1 MRLFT
6 SIIALATFMVAGAA
20 SAALTVT
27 SAQSGGLTVNPG
39 DTVTI
44 DISISTSAPEALALG
59 LRAAN
64 YDNTI
69 LTNGTG
75 TVVPSGIFGVN
86 LGGTILGGL
95 NNSASGAEQGPQSG
109 VRAGWSVN
117 LFQGVSTAAAYTAGP
132 DVFQVQFVAGA
143 PGVTTVDIGAFASYS
158 DTYTGGDNG
167 MNAASVQVTVIPEPG
182 TALLM
187 GLGLAGLAAA
197 GRKD

>member
-20 SAALTVT
+20 SAALTVS

-44 DISISTSAPEALALG
+44 DISISTSAPEAQALG

-64 YDNTI
+64 YDPSI
-69 LTNGTG
+69 LTNGTA
-75 TVVPSGIFGVN
+75 TVVPTSIFNFAPSVPF
-86 LGGTILGGL
+86 GGL
-95 NNSASGAEQGPQSG
+95 ANSASGVEEAPAAGIRSG
-109 VRAGWSVN
+109 TSIN
-117 LFQGVSTAAAYTAGP
+117 LFQGVSVSPAAGAGP
-132 DVFQVQFVAGA
+132 EAFQVTFVAGA

-158 DTYTGGDNG
+158 DAYSGGDNG
-167 MNAASVQVTVIPEPG
+167 MNPASVEVTVIPEPG

>member
-20 SAALTVT
+20 SAGLTVT

-44 DISISTSAPEALALG
+44 DISISTSGNEAQALG

-64 YDNTI
+64 YDPSI
-69 LTNGTG
+69 LTSGTG
-75 TVVPSGIFGVN
+75 SVVPTSIFNFSPSVPF
-86 LGGTILGGL
+86 GGL
-95 NNSASGAEQGPQSG
+95 TNSASGAEEAPAAGIRSG
-109 VRAGWSVN
+109 TSIN
-117 LFQGVSTAAAYTAGP
+117 LFQGVSVAAAAGSGP
-132 DVFQVQFVAGA
+132 EAFQVTFVAGA

-158 DTYTGGDNG
+158 DTYSGGDNG
-167 MNAASVQVTVIPEPG
+167 MSPAAVQVTVIPEPG